1 MPIKSKRRPLRTLA
15 SRKAWWLRITR
26 LRRPQQ
32 LSRPSICEGAFSR
45 LRQQHQ
51 TLSPRWKPEAAR
63 RAQASQADAAA
74 RSDEFARFRSE
85 MLEMMCIQVLNMD
98 QLRKD
103 NAELKNRL
111 AEAEAESPS
120 RRQEPELPPGLDAHR
135 IDTPQS
141 RLLRLKGSQSIRMR
155 KRRKRAR
162 NPRSIKR
169 TIHLIHHL
177 R

>member
-1 MPIKSKRRPLRTLA
+1 MVAHHQIEAAAATEQA
-15 SRKAWWLRITR
+15 EH
-26 LRRPQQ
+26 LRR
-32 LSRPSICEGAFSR
+32 R
-45 LRQQHQ
+45 LQSAEATASNVVAQVEA
-51 TLSPRWKPEAAR
+51 EAAR